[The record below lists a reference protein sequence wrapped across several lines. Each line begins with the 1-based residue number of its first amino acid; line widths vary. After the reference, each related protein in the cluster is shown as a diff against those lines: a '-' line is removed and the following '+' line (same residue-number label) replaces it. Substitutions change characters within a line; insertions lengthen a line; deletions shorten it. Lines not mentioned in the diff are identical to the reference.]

1 MHCRGTQLCI
11 LTNAPALAVQAAK
24 DRAAQP
30 EAGNAGT
37 IKAAWPGRRSER
49 SLAGSSL
56 YSSSHT
62 DAMSIREAAAAQ
74 RGSAP
79 AAGGL
84 AGHALKQCLPSAHA
98 IQLQILG

>member
-1 MHCRGTQLCI
+1 ML
-11 LTNAPALAVQAAK
+11 
-24 DRAAQP
+24 P

-74 RGSAP
+74 HGTAP
-79 AAGGL
+79 AAGSL
-84 AGHALKQCLPSAHA
+84 AAHALKQSLPRACA
-98 IQLQILG
+98 YRLQHLG

>member
-1 MHCRGTQLCI
+1 MFCRGTQLCI
-11 LTNAPALAVQAAK
+11 LTNPSGLAVQAAK
-24 DRAAQP
+24 DRAALP

-74 RGSAP
+74 RGTAP

-84 AGHALKQCLPSAHA
+84 AAQSLQQSLSRACAYRLR
-98 IQLQILG
+98 QLG

>member
-1 MHCRGTQLCI
+1 MYCSEMQLCI
-11 LTNAPALAVQAAK
+11 LTSQRGLAVQAAK
-24 DRAAQP
+24 DRAVLP

-74 RGSAP
+74 RSTGP
-79 AAGGL
+79 TAGGL
-84 AGHALKQCLPSAHA
+84 AAHALEQSLPCACA
-98 IQLQILG
+98 